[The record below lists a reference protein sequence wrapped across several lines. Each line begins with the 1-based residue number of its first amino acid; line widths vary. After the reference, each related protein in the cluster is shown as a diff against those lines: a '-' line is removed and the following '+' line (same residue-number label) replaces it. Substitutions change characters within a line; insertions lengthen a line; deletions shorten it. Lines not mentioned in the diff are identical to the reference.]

1 MKIYLIA
8 FINLFFTLIS
18 YSQSNWNST
27 YYYPLKDAMSKVKDP
42 FKKNNLKNNYASVL
56 KTSTTKGVDIDGKA
70 PNVTLRILQSKLA
83 VPNKNATNL
92 QQKTNPNYDL
102 NVIISDFSL
111 LAGRI
116 SPFTDWFIGDG
127 NKLNINGYRPMV
139 FEFLI
144 DDNHSGTFY
153 TMANNYGSFDA
164 SINISE
170 IPQTYGKLFRYTF
183 KNIELSYHFNK
194 NKLEY
199 FSVDEDNDPS
209 TDYKEENFIKWM
221 NFIKN
226 LKSGNK
232 LYIRFL
238 GFADIS
244 ISDDNRCLNS
254 IPEMFMRC
262 MNNLHSKYRFDKVSF
277 ESATYEFSLKGSSNA
292 LSF

>member
-8 FINLFFTLIS
+8 FINLFFAFIS

-83 VPNKNATNL
+83 VPNKYATEL

-116 SPFTDWFIGDG
+116 SPIRDWFIGDG
-127 NKLNINGYRPMV
+127 NKLSINGYLPMV

-144 DDNHSGTFY
+144 DDNYSGTFY
-153 TMANNYGSFDA
+153 TLANNYGSFDA

-194 NKLEY
+194 NKFEY
-199 FSVDEDNDPS
+199 FGVDEDNDPS
-209 TDYKEENFIKWM
+209 TDNKEENFKKWM

-238 GFADIS
+238 GFADTS
-244 ISDDNRCLNS
+244 IHDDNRCLNS

-262 MNNLHSKYRFDKVSF
+262 MNNLHSKYRFEKVTF
-277 ESATYEFSLKGSSNA
+277 ESSTYEFSLKGSSNA